1 MKNKNKLI
9 INILKIM
16 LLILA
21 ITTSILFIF
30 VPELKSSDEL
40 WNFQNVAKI
49 VNGFQIYKNANV
61 IITPIFFYIGALF
74 FKIFGAKMIIFRIYN
89 IIIYLLFFFIV
100 YKILMKLKFSKHI
113 ACMSI
118 IIMLIEVASII
129 TSGASYNTLS
139 ILFVL
144 IGLYLYLSKNTNIF
158 LHAVI
163 MFLVFFT
170 KQNIGITYIA
180 TVMICDLYLN
190 GLSKKLIYNIIKKLF
205 IFTIF
210 TLIAIFAFY
219 FSGNLKDFI
228 NFAFGGILE
237 FKNKNINIDLSF
249 SLALIAILPFI
260 EYIFIVFQKD
270 KLFKN
275 VLTKEIFNNLTI
287 IIVFTFFASFILYPI
302 INTAHLLIVLPMH
315 FIFIFYTFDVLIL
328 EDFFTS
334 KNSIILIYF
343 LCILL
348 FIPLTLR
355 IIIHY
360 YLLTT
365 DYSIIRDS
373 QSPYYLT
380 MMNDERISSN
390 EILKN
395 YIIEQNNKNIDV
407 IIVAFDSAFPMIELR
422 QSHGVYDLVF
432 NGNLGYNGT
441 EKMEKDILNKRNT
454 EFLIFTNPDDLCYQ
468 DSTEIRNFIIN
479 NLKFKGNIEHY
490 SIYSTN

>member
-1 MKNKNKLI
+1 MKNKNKI
-9 INILKIM
+9 ISNILKIL
-16 LLILA
+16 LLIFA
-21 ITTSILFIF
+21 ITISILFIF
-30 VPELKSSDEL
+30 VPDLKSSDEL
-40 WNFQNVAKI
+40 WNFQNVSKI

-74 FKIFGAKMIIFRIYN
+74 LKIFGAKMIIFRVYN
-89 IIIYLLFFFIV
+89 VIIYLLFFFIV
-100 YKILMKLKFSKHI
+100 YKILMKLNFSKHI
-113 ACMSI
+113 AYMSI
-118 IIMLIEVASII
+118 IIMLIEVSSII

-144 IGLYLYLSKNTNIF
+144 IGLYLYLSKNNNIF
-158 LHAVI
+158 LHAGI

-180 TVMICDLYLN
+180 TVVICDLYLN
-190 GLSKKLIYNIIKKLF
+190 GLSKKSFCNVLKKLF

-210 TLIAIFAFY
+210 TLIAILTFY
-219 FSGNLKDFI
+219 LSGNLKDFI

-249 SLALIAILPFI
+249 SLALIAFFPFI

-270 KLFKN
+270 KLLKN

-315 FIFIFYTFDVLIL
+315 FIFIFYTFDILIL
-328 EDFFTS
+328 EDFFS
-334 KNSIILIYF
+334 SEKAIIPTYL

-348 FIPLTLR
+348 FMPLILR
-355 IIIHY
+355 VIAHY
-360 YLLTT
+360 YFLAT
-365 DYSIIRDS
+365 DYSIIKDA

-380 MMNDERISSN
+380 MINN
-390 EILKN
+390 ETIATNKNLEN

-407 IIVAFDSAFPMIELR
+407 IIVAFDSAFPMIELK
-422 QSHGVYDLVF
+422 QSHGAYDLVF
-432 NGNLGYNGT
+432 NGNLGYNGA
-441 EKMEKDILNKRNT
+441 EEMEKDILSKRNT

-468 DSTEIRNFIIN
+468 DSIEIRDFIIN
-479 NLKFKGNIEHY
+479 NLNFKGNIEHY

>member
-1 MKNKNKLI
+1 
-9 INILKIM
+9 
-16 LLILA
+16 
-21 ITTSILFIF
+21 
-30 VPELKSSDEL
+30 
-40 WNFQNVAKI
+40 
-49 VNGFQIYKNANV
+49 
-61 IITPIFFYIGALF
+61 
-74 FKIFGAKMIIFRIYN
+74 
-89 IIIYLLFFFIV
+89 
-100 YKILMKLKFSKHI
+100 
-113 ACMSI
+113 
-118 IIMLIEVASII
+118 
-129 TSGASYNTLS
+129 
-139 ILFVL
+139 
-144 IGLYLYLSKNTNIF
+144 
-158 LHAVI
+158 
-163 MFLVFFT
+163 
-170 KQNIGITYIA
+170 
-180 TVMICDLYLN
+180 
-190 GLSKKLIYNIIKKLF
+190 
-205 IFTIF
+205 
-210 TLIAIFAFY
+210 
-219 FSGNLKDFI
+219 
-228 NFAFGGILE
+228 
-237 FKNKNINIDLSF
+237 
-249 SLALIAILPFI
+249 
-260 EYIFIVFQKD
+260 
-270 KLFKN
+270 
-275 VLTKEIFNNLTI
+275 
-287 IIVFTFFASFILYPI
+287 
-302 INTAHLLIVLPMH
+302 MH

-407 IIVAFDSAFPMIELR
+407 IIVAFDSAFPMIELK

-441 EKMEKDILNKRNT
+441 EKMKKDILNKRNT